1 MRRTGRVIIV
11 FFLVFFCMA
20 GLWLFQSFRES
31 RVVKTKKEY
40 RNVYITDVKQQK
52 VEGIWR
58 GQKKTWQLRS
68 AVSKEKISGVADLI
82 EEQGKVVK
90 VRKKPD
96 MIQGKILR
104 IMDKKLQIENYGFV
118 SLDAEFCVYHLKSD
132 GIVTPGE
139 VSELSVGES
148 EAKYVAAS
156 GKICAV
162 LLYEQKEKTAN
173 IRVILQNDK
182 NHSYDFSSVTLS
194 GTTGYTVVA
203 GKKKTHFDASKK
215 QKLTAQNVTEHI
227 VVIPDTGGKIRV
239 ESVNKQYGHPEYRGI
254 FEIDLVDKALHII
267 NELPLEE
274 YLYSVVPS
282 EMPTEYQKEALKA
295 QAVCARSYAIKQMAG
310 KRLAALGAHVD
321 DSVAF
326 QVYNNLREDAASIA
340 AVNETKGQVVF
351 AENQVAETYFYSVSA
366 GVSAGIKE
374 VWFAKKDRSY
384 LMPCVLLG
392 DSRKTLDL
400 QTTDNLAN
408 LKEEAS
414 MLSIHADEDKNI
426 NDLQLKKP
434 IEIVSKDE
442 TKSYDTNSPW
452 YRWRTTVSEKQLQQF
467 ISEKIKSR
475 YEKNPTQ
482 IQTKQKDGTFFST
495 GQTELGEIKK
505 VEILKR
511 GKSGVAVMAQ
521 ITGSKNTLRIYTEYN
536 LRNLFGGEKLIYLRK
551 DKKEVSG
558 LSCLPSGYFTIEK
571 KGDSYIFTGG
581 GYGHGVGMSQNGA
594 NQMAAQGKKCEE
606 ILKFYFLGSILQ
618 YQKSV

>member
-1 MRRTGRVIIV
+1 MRRTGRVIVV
-11 FFLVFFCMA
+11 FFLVFFCVA

-162 LLYEQKEKTAN
+162 LLYERTEKTAK
-173 IRVILQNDK
+173 IRVILQNEK
-182 NHSYDFSSVTLS
+182 NHSYDFPNVCFSA
-194 GTTGYTVVA
+194 TTGYTVVA
-203 GKKKTHFDASKK
+203 GKKKTHFDASEK
-215 QKLTAQNVTEHI
+215 QKLTAQNVKEHI
-227 VVIPDTGGKIRV
+227 VVIPDSGGKIRV

-400 QTTDNLAN
+400 Q
-408 LKEEAS
+408 KE
-414 MLSIHADEDKNI
+414 ADFSKF
-426 NDLQLKKP
+426 L
-434 IEIVSKDE
+434 KDE
-442 TKSYDTNSPW
+442 TKSYDANSPW

-606 ILKFYFLGSILQ
+606 ILKFYFSGSILQ